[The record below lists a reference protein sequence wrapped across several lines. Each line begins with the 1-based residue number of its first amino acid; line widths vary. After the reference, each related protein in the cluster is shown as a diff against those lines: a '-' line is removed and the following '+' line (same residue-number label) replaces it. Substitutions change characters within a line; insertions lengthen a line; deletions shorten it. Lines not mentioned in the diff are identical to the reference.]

1 MSTHLGSSAQPM
13 SRAGAWRAG
22 NGPVRSLPGTALA
35 HPGRNG
41 EECRNG
47 EEYVIRSAGI
57 WKSTAVA
64 NFWFSLPCKVVFL
77 LFKGPI
83 LGKIKIFLTVGHDI

>member
-22 NGPVRSLPGTALA
+22 NGPVRSLPGMALA
-35 HPGRNG
+35 LPGRNS
-41 EECRNG
+41 

-83 LGKIKIFLTVGHDI
+83 LGKLKIFLKIGHDI